1 MELVNL
7 KVFDKRMLKKTAL
20 IVAGGSG
27 TRMKSITPKQFRLI
41 LGQPVLMHTI
51 KVFYSYDPEIEIRLV
66 LPVDFIGY
74 WNNLCSQ
81 SAFLIPHTIIAGG
94 LNRFESVRNGLKGI
108 EPGQLVAVHD
118 GVRPLVSHD
127 TIKRCF
133 DAAAIY
139 GNAVPCVDI
148 RESIRR
154 NDKYGNNEQADR
166 KSFKI
171 IQTPQV
177 FESSILLKA
186 YDAKYDE
193 GITDDAGLVERSGH
207 KIMLVRGNEENIK
220 ITHPHDLI
228 IAEALLAKNYSS

>member
-1 MELVNL
+1 
-7 KVFDKRMLKKTAL
+7 MLKKTAL

-51 KVFYSYDPEIEIRLV
+51 KVFYAYDPEIEIRLV
-66 LPVDFIGY
+66 LPAGFIGH
-74 WNNLCSQ
+74 WNDLCSE
-81 SAFLIPHTIIAGG
+81 SSFLIPHMIIAGG
-94 LNRFESVRNGLKGI
+94 LNRFESVRNGIKGT
-108 EPGQLVAVHD
+108 EPGQLIAVHD

-133 DAAAIY
+133 DAAALY

-154 NDKYGNNEQADR
+154 TDKYGNNEQADR
-166 KSFKI
+166 EIFKI

-177 FESSILLKA
+177 FESSILHKA
-186 YDAKYDE
+186 YNTKYDE

-207 KIMLVRGNEENIK
+207 KIILVKGNEENIK

-228 IAEALLAKNYSS
+228 VAEALMAKYYSS